1 MRGVF
6 GFGKFIIVRVI
17 QKVYFFVVLCSVD
30 DYFMREGEYY
40 FSVDDLES
48 VYKYCQRFVE
58 EAVRKDSNVIIIDNI
73 NVKCWEMKFYM
84 DLVRQYFY
92 RIVIV
97 EFKLDWRNNFS
108 FLVFRNI
115 YDVDENIIRKKIK
128 VFEDYVLFYYVW
140 FLNRIDSIMV
150 YNKCC
155 NILRDCIK
163 NVLGFCFFVL
173 DKGNI

>member
-1 MRGVF
+1 MKDFFLDFLFFRDLKIIIYIKLFKIVFIMRGVF

-30 DYFMREGEYY
+30 NYFMREGEYY

-58 EAVRKDSNVIIIDNI
+58 EVVRKDSNVIIIDNI

-92 RIVIV
+92 CIVIV

-108 FLVFRNI
+108 FLVFWNI
-115 YDVDENIIRKKIK
+115 YDVDENII
-128 VFEDYVLFYYVW
+128 
-140 FLNRIDSIMV
+140 
-150 YNKCC
+150 
-155 NILRDCIK
+155 
-163 NVLGFCFFVL
+163 
-173 DKGNI
+173 